1 MIAFLHRVWPLTLR
15 GNGAL
20 VLAVLSFVVARE
32 AGLGELV
39 YFGLLLIGALVA
51 GLVSLWLTRRIDD
64 VTRSLSPDVA
74 TVGHDTLV
82 TVRVSLRS
90 ALPAATSSWTDGG
103 SSGIAGAGSGV
114 FPAVGSGFRGE
125 ERTVDLRY
133 TITGRNRG
141 IHTLGPFALTATDP
155 FGLTKRRVRRGGK
168 TSVTV
173 APRVAQLSSAPPSAG
188 EAGGM
193 QQTAMAQLGQ
203 GADNLVARPYA
214 PGDSMRRIHWRATA
228 HRDVLMVRQE
238 EQESSPEATVVLD
251 RSGVQWGAEAL
262 DRPGADPDFE
272 TAVSLAVSVTARLV
286 SDGYAVEVIDSDG
299 TALAEPI
306 AGGEVHEIDALATHF
321 ATLTTRRRGSGLTRT
336 AGIFAG
342 SQTGPVVIIA
352 GRFDS
357 QDADA
362 LAPLT
367 HHTSFPVLLA
377 TEPTWGAVE
386 RARAHGWHAA
396 AAPADADIEEA
407 WAQAL
412 ERAVTHGFS

>member
-1 MIAFLHRVWPLTLR
+1 MISFLHRVWPLTLR

-20 VLAVLSFVVARE
+20 VLAIVSFVIARE

-39 YFGLLLIGALVA
+39 YFGLLLVAAVAA
-51 GLVSLWLTRRIDD
+51 GLLSLWLTRRIDD

-74 TVGHDTLV
+74 TVGHDSSV

-90 ALPAATSSWTDGG
+90 ALPAATRSWTDGG
-103 SSGIAGAGSGV
+103 SPGIAGSGGGV
-114 FPAVGSGFRGE
+114 FPAVGSGLRGE

-133 TITGRNRG
+133 TITGRVRG

-155 FGLTKRRVRRGGK
+155 FGLAKRRVRRGGK
-168 TSVTV
+168 TQVTV
-173 APRVAQLSSAPPSAG
+173 APRVAQLSSPPPSAG

-238 EQESSPEATVVLD
+238 EQESSPEATIMLD
-251 RSGVQWGAEAL
+251 RSALQWSPEAL
-262 DRPGADPDFE
+262 DQPGTDPDFE
-272 TAVSLAVSVTARLV
+272 TAVSLTVSVAARLV
-286 SDGYAVEVIDSDG
+286 YDGYAVEVIDSDG
-299 TALAEPI
+299 TALADRI
-306 AGGEVHEIDALATHF
+306 IGGEMHEIDALATHF
-321 ATLTTRRRGSGLTRT
+321 ATLTTRRGGSGLTRA
-336 AGIFAG
+336 AGMFAG
-342 SQTGPVVIIA
+342 SQTGPVVVIT
-352 GRFDS
+352 GRFDT

-367 HHTSFPVLLA
+367 RHSSFPVLLA

-386 RARAHGWHAA
+386 RAQAHGWHAA
-396 AAPADADIEEA
+396 AAPAVTDVEDAWE
-407 WAQAL
+407 QAL
-412 ERAVTHGFS
+412 ERAVKHGFS